1 MSEANNENL
10 TCNFCGKNREQ
21 VEKLIAG
28 PNVYIC
34 NECVAISYDI
44 IDKSPD
50 ELDIH
55 ALSYEDIPKPNEIK
69 EYLDE
74 YVIGQDSAK
83 ELLSVHA
90 YNHYKRISKLIKDT
104 VVEKSNILLMGSTGT
119 GKTLIARTLA
129 NKLQV
134 PFAIADAT
142 TLTESGYVGEDVES
156 VLERLLSL
164 ADFDVELAQ
173 RGIVFIDEI
182 DKKARRSES
191 NTNTRDVS
199 GEGVQQALLRL
210 IEGTTT
216 KVKLQNSKKF
226 GDDYAEFDTTNVL
239 FILSGAF
246 VGIEDIIEKRIKR
259 KSNIGFNS
267 KIVGKDERNKLL
279 DAVMNNDV
287 VSYGLIPELVGRL
300 PVIATL
306 EQLDKQQIRMLLTE
320 IKNSTLQQVK
330 SLLELDGIELQFG
343 EEYLDFVAEKCY
355 KSKIGARSIKSLID
369 NSVTSLMYRIEE
381 FNNMGVKCIRLD
393 KYPYNYENNPI
404 LITDTGEEIDT
415 KFKLYRGI
423 NDI

>member
-1 MSEANNENL
+1 MSEVNNDNL
-10 TCNFCGKNREQ
+10 TCNFCGKGRDQ

-34 NECVAISYDI
+34 NECVSISYDI
-44 IDKSPD
+44 IEKNPD

-55 ALSYEDIPKPNEIK
+55 SLSYEDIPKPKEIK
-69 EYLDE
+69 DYLDE
-74 YVIGQDSAK
+74 YIIGQHSAK

-119 GKTLIARTLA
+119 GKTLLAKTLA
-129 NKLQV
+129 NKLGV

-156 VLERLLSL
+156 VLERLLTLS
-164 ADFDVELAQ
+164 DFDIELAQ

-182 DKKARRSES
+182 DKKARRSEN

-216 KVKLQNSKKF
+216 KIKLQNSKKF
-226 GDDYAEFDTTNVL
+226 GDDYTEFDTSNIL

-267 KIVGKDERNKLL
+267 KIVDKNERNKLL

-287 VSYGLIPELVGRL
+287 VNFGLIPELVGRL

-306 EQLDKQQIRMLLTE
+306 EQLDKKELRMLLTD

-330 SLLELDGIELQFG
+330 SLLELDGIELTFG

-369 NSVTSLMYRIEE
+369 NSVTNLMYRIEE
-381 FNNMGVKCIRLD
+381 FNNMGVKSIRLD
-393 KYPYNYENNPI
+393 KYPYKYEYNPV
-404 LITDTGEEIDT
+404 LITEAGEEIDT

-423 NDI
+423 NDF